1 MQEKIKDELLK
12 LLISFVE
19 ENQIDIAVAELNY
32 ETKLIGSSSIFDS
45 IELVSF
51 IVEAEQFLEENFDIS
66 VQLAS
71 ESAMSRRRS
80 PFMSLQSL
88 VDYILE
94 IINE

>member
-51 IVEAEQFLEENFDIS
+51 IVETEQFLEENFDIS

>member
-51 IVEAEQFLEENFDIS
+51 IVEAEQFLEENFYIS

>member
-19 ENQIDIAVAELNY
+19 ENQIDVTVAELNY

-88 VDYILE
+88 VDYIIE